1 MQITHRSVGEPAEGS
16 LTRIHVINQSELFSQ
31 SPSRAEVVRV
41 SQKHVEAPSRWIFD
55 CDYIINYT
63 NLSLH

>member
-16 LTRIHVINQSELFSQ
+16 LTRIHVINQSELFSYL
-31 SPSRAEVVRV
+31 SSRAEVVRV
-41 SQKHVEAPSRWIFD
+41 SLD